1 MKKFIVAN
9 ITSFMGQ
16 CVEAEHYY
24 CSFYKDI
31 LIDIDKGVEQLH
43 HCRTSSNR
51 EELYKVLNEK
61 DAELLSKKD
70 GYFGW
75 KVGDK
80 VNRFNSIEEL
90 KQELL
95 KQLPDDNIVT
105 YYECQ
110 PHKEMLIK
118 IDGEIKS
125 IDYLGEVWSSLPKS
139 VYKDLLPEHFKVK
152 CECGKEYNKEEIQE
166 MMLSYKHGE
175 RELIC
180 FDIDLCDCCKR
191 PYLMWNAIL

>member
-1 MKKFIVAN
+1 MKKFIVSN

-139 VYKDLLPEHFKVK
+139 VYKDLLPEDYKVK
-152 CECGKEYNKEEIQE
+152 CECGKEYSKEKIQE
-166 MMLSYKHGE
+166 MMLTYKYGE
-175 RELIC
+175 RELAC

-191 PYLMWNAIL
+191 PYLMWNVIL